1 MIINQPNNVRNETVG
16 GKALGLLNLQARG
29 HRVPDFL
36 VLPASAFLAYLAQR
50 SGRTVLSDSQK
61 SEVLTYLVEWNWP
74 QNGVAVRSSVADED
88 GADHAFPGMMD
99 SFLNVKDEEHLW
111 QAVED
116 VVNSAWSERALAYR
130 QEKQIEKEAVP
141 AVIIQR
147 QVDAQISGVAFTVN
161 PTYPSEMAIH
171 TVVGLGVGLVNGELE
186 PTETYLDRTRG
197 EIAHQQ
203 VRVNTECYA
212 FAPES
217 GIKRVTCSS
226 DGQLSPS
233 LLAELYQTAR
243 RVEEQLG
250 APQDIEFCVA
260 NEQLYLL
267 QVRPITVPIPPVVV
281 YDNSN
286 IQESYCGVTTPL
298 TFSFAQRAYAT
309 VYRQTMRVLGLP
321 EATIA
326 AHHETVNNLLGRV
339 KGRIYYNI
347 NHWYR
352 GLLLLPSF
360 RQNKADME
368 RMMGLSEPVDFVE
381 NQSKPLAQKARML
394 PRLLTTL
401 ARLRYRFARLEQDFD
416 RFRKHFAQRLEVLYA
431 LPLSDLSPEEL
442 WQQKKQLDDQLLNSW
457 TTPIINDFYVMMK
470 NGAAL
475 RSLKKT
481 EEQSP
486 EAALQR
492 HLSGD
497 LEIDSLKP
505 TLELMRLAKRAKQDP
520 TLCAMLSATPA
531 ADCHEQVTEQFPR
544 FLAEVQQYIHRYG
557 DRTVGELKLE
567 TVTMRVDPTVFYQY
581 LRNYLSTEVVFPT
594 KPSAAGGGATA
605 AGTYP
610 KVRRPLAQ
618 LRQGIQRREAM
629 RLERTRLFGMYR
641 TLFIEMGERLASAGQ
656 LSHPR
661 DIFYLEE
668 HEIET
673 LVGSLA
679 GFDKAVIA
687 ARQQQA
693 QRWEEEVVPSRVV
706 VPSRPLA
713 RSAPPVSQDRLRGE
727 PCVAGHV
734 RGEAIVISR
743 PDDNLAVQDK
753 IICALRTDPGWAAL
767 FPVCRA
773 VLIEKGSS
781 LSHSVILLRE
791 LGIPTII
798 NIPGLT
804 RSVASGTEIELDGS
818 TGTIALRYPEN

>member
-1 MIINQPNNVRNETVG
+1 MIINQLNNVRNETVG

-50 SGRTVLSDSQK
+50 SEKAVLSDSQK

-99 SFLNVKDEEHLW
+99 SFLNVKDEERLW

-147 QVDAQISGVAFTVN
+147 QIDAQISGVVFTVN
-161 PTYPSEMAIH
+161 PVYPREMAIH
-171 TVVGLGVGLVNGELE
+171 TAVGLGVGLVNGELE
-186 PTETYLDRTRG
+186 PTEIYLDRTRG

-203 VRVNTECYA
+203 VRAPTERYA
-212 FAPES
+212 FAPQN
-217 GIKRVTCSS
+217 GIERVACRS
-226 DGQLSPS
+226 DAQLSS
-233 LLAELYQTAR
+233 ALLAELYQTAR

-267 QVRPITVPIPPVVV
+267 QARPITVPIPPIVV

-309 VYRQTMRVLGLP
+309 VYRQTMHVLGLP

-381 NQSKPLAQKARML
+381 NQSKSLAQKARML

-401 ARLRYRFARLEQDFD
+401 ARLRYRFARLGQDFD
-416 RFRKHFAQRLEVLYA
+416 RFRKHFAQRFEAFYA
-431 LPLSDLSPEEL
+431 LPLSDLRPEEL
-442 WQQKKQLDDQLLNSW
+442 WQQKKQLDDQLLNNW

-481 EEQSP
+481 VEQSP

-505 TLELMRLAKRAKQDP
+505 TLELMRLAKRAKQD
-520 TLCAMLSATPA
+520 TALCAMLSTTSA
-531 ADCHEQVTEQFPR
+531 ADCHVRVADQFPG
-544 FLAEVQQYIHRYG
+544 FLSEVQQYIHHYG

-567 TVTMRVDPTVFYQY
+567 TVTMRVSPTVFYQY

-594 KPSAAGGGATA
+594 KPSATGE
-605 AGTYP
+605 GTHP
-610 KVRRPLAQ
+610 KIRRPLAQ
-618 LRQGIQRREAM
+618 LRQGIQRREAL

-656 LSHPR
+656 LPHPR

-668 HEIET
+668 NEIET
-673 LVGSLA
+673 LVGSPA
-679 GFDKAVIA
+679 AFDKAVIA

-693 QRWEEEVVPSRVV
+693 QRWEEEVVPARVV

-713 RSAPPVSQDRLRGE
+713 HSAPPARQDRLQGE

-804 RSVASGTEIELDGS
+804 QVVASGTEIELDGS
-818 TGTIALRYPEN
+818 TGTIALRHPEN

>member
-1 MIINQPNNVRNETVG
+1 MIIDALNNVRTETVG
-16 GKALGLLNLQARG
+16 GKAWGLLNLQAQG

-36 VLPASAFLAYLAQR
+36 VLPASVFSTYPPRHAAGNILSEAQR
-50 SGRTVLSDSQK
+50 L
-61 SEVLTYLVEWNWP
+61 EVLTRLKAWNWP
-74 QNGVAVRSSVADED
+74 QVGAAVRSSVADED
-88 GADHAFPGMMD
+88 GPTHAFPGMMD
-99 SFLNVKDEEHLW
+99 SFLNVKSEPALW
-111 QAVED
+111 QAVAD
-116 VVNSAWSERALAYR
+116 VVNSAWSERAQAYR
-130 QEKQIEKEAVP
+130 REKQIESLVLP

-147 QVDAQISGVAFTVN
+147 QVDARISGVAFTVN
-161 PTYPSEMAIH
+161 PAYPNEMAIH
-171 TVVGLGVGLVNGELE
+171 TVAGLGVGLVGGELE
-186 PTETYLDRTRG
+186 PTEIYLDRTSG
-197 EIAHQQ
+197 EVVHRQ
-203 VRVNTECYA
+203 VRTTTERFA
-212 FAPES
+212 FAPETGIERVES
-217 GIKRVTCSS
+217 GG
-226 DGQLSPS
+226 DGQLSPT
-233 LLAELYQTAR
+233 LLAELYRTAL
-243 RVEEQLG
+243 RVEQAMN

-260 NEQLYLL
+260 DERLYLL
-267 QVRPITVPIPPVVV
+267 QARPITAPIPLQVV

-326 AHHETVNNLLGRV
+326 AHRETVDNLLGLV

-347 NHWYR
+347 NNWYR
-352 GLLLLPSF
+352 GLQLLPSF

-381 NQSKPLAQKARML
+381 DQSKSLAQKAKML
-394 PRLLTTL
+394 PRLLATL
-401 ARLRYRFARLEQDFD
+401 ARLRYRFSRLEQDFST
-416 RFRKHFAQRLEVLYA
+416 FQTQFAKQFDAFYA
-431 LPLSDLSPEEL
+431 LPLSTMTPEEL
-442 WQQKKQLDDQLLNSW
+442 WQQKKRLDNKLLGHW

-475 RSLKKT
+475 RTLKRT
-481 EEQSP
+481 GEPSP
-486 EAALQR
+486 EKALQR

-497 LEIDSLKP
+497 LKIDSLKP
-505 TLELMRLAKRAKQDP
+505 TLELMRLAKLAKQDT
-520 TLCAMLSATPA
+520 TLCAMLGATPA
-531 ADCHEQVTEQFPR
+531 ADCHAQVTEQFPL

-567 TVTMRVDPTVFYQY
+567 TVTMRVDPGVFYQY
-581 LRNYLSTEVVFPT
+581 LRNYLSTDVAFPS
-594 KPSAAGGGATA
+594 KSSVGAVTNSVA
-605 AGTYP
+605 HP
-610 KVRRPLAQ
+610 KFRKQLAQ
-618 LRQGIQRREAM
+618 LKRGIQRREAM

-641 TLFIEMGERLASAGQ
+641 TLFIQLGERLAETDC

-668 HEIET
+668 GEIEDLVKSRSGFDAT
-673 LVGSLA
+673 LVAS
-679 GFDKAVIA
+679 
-687 ARQQQA
+687 RQRQA
-693 QRWEEEVVPSRVV
+693 ERWEAEVVPSRVV
-706 VPSRPLA
+706 VPSRPLIHP
-713 RSAPPVSQDRLRGE
+713 APPINQDSLRGE
-727 PCVAGHV
+727 PCVSGHV

-743 PDDNLAVQDK
+743 PDDDLAVRDK

-804 RSVASGTEIELDGS
+804 QAVASGTEIELDGS
-818 TGTIALRYPEN
+818 TGMITLRNPKN

>member
-1 MIINQPNNVRNETVG
+1 MIIDALNNVRTETVG
-16 GKALGLLNLQARG
+16 GKAWGLLNLQAQG

-36 VLPASAFLAYLAQR
+36 VLPASVFSTYSPRHAAGSILSEAQR
-50 SGRTVLSDSQK
+50 
-61 SEVLTYLVEWNWP
+61 SEVLTRLKAWSWP
-74 QNGVAVRSSVADED
+74 RVGVAVRSSVADED
-88 GADHAFPGMMD
+88 GPTHAFPGMMD
-99 SFLNVKDEEHLW
+99 SFLNVKSEPALW
-111 QAVED
+111 QAVAD
-116 VVNSAWSERALAYR
+116 VVNSAWSERAQAYR
-130 QEKQIEKEAVP
+130 REKQIGGLVLP

-147 QVDAQISGVAFTVN
+147 QVDARISGVVFTVN
-161 PTYPSEMAIH
+161 PAYPNEIAIH
-171 TVVGLGVGLVNGELE
+171 TVAGLGVGLVGGELE
-186 PTETYLDRTRG
+186 PTEIYLDRTSG
-197 EIAHQQ
+197 EVVHRQ
-203 VRVNTECYA
+203 VRTTTERFA
-212 FAPES
+212 FAPETGIERIES
-217 GIKRVTCSS
+217 GG
-226 DGQLSPS
+226 DGQLSPA
-233 LLAELYQTAR
+233 LLAELYRTAL
-243 RVEEQLG
+243 RVEQTMN

-260 NEQLYLL
+260 DDQLYLL
-267 QVRPITVPIPPVVV
+267 QARPITAPIPLRVV

-321 EATIA
+321 EATIVS
-326 AHHETVNNLLGRV
+326 HRETVDNLLGLV

-347 NHWYR
+347 NNWYR
-352 GLLLLPSF
+352 GLQLLPSF

-381 NQSKPLAQKARML
+381 DQSKSLAQKAKML
-394 PRLLTTL
+394 PRLLATL
-401 ARLRYRFARLEQDFD
+401 ARLRYRFSRLEQDFST
-416 RFRKHFAQRLEVLYA
+416 FQTHFAQRFDAFYA
-431 LPLSDLSPEEL
+431 LPLSTMSLEEL
-442 WQQKKQLDDQLLNSW
+442 WKHKQQLDDKLLDHW

-475 RSLKKT
+475 RTLKRT
-481 EEQSP
+481 GEQSP
-486 EAALQR
+486 EKALQR

-505 TLELMRLAKRAKQDP
+505 TLELMHLAKLAKQDS
-520 TLCAMLSATPA
+520 TLCAMLGATPA
-531 ADCHEQVTEQFPR
+531 ADCHEQVAKQFPR

-567 TVTMRVDPTVFYQY
+567 TVTMRVDPGVFYQY
-581 LRNYLSTEVVFPT
+581 LRNYLSTDVTFPS
-594 KPSAAGGGATA
+594 KSSAGAA
-605 AGTYP
+605 ADTTVRL
-610 KVRRPLAQ
+610 KVHKQLAQ
-618 LRQGIQRREAM
+618 LKRGIQRREAM

-641 TLFIEMGERLASAGQ
+641 TLFIQLGERLAETDC

-668 HEIET
+668 GEIAD
-673 LVGSLA
+673 LVKSRS
-679 GFDKAVIA
+679 GFDA
-687 ARQQQA
+687 ALVASRQRQA
-693 QRWEEEVVPSRVV
+693 ERWEAEVVPSRVV

-713 RSAPPVSQDRLRGE
+713 HPAPPPDQDSLRGE
-727 PCVAGHV
+727 ACVPGHV

-743 PDDNLAVQDK
+743 PDDDLAVQDK

-804 RSVASGTEIELDGS
+804 QSVASGTEIELDGS
-818 TGTIALRYPEN
+818 TGMITLRNPEN